1 MWDTG
6 HNRRVRHWVPEHTR
20 TSEWGT
26 AHTVRG
32 HYRGVFNLRCEL
44 CGETYHCI
52 DQHTQCPHPT
62 FEQLAKAKQEQA
74 MSDTEQ
80 RDPLL
85 QERQKTHGDFKINAL
100 IAQELKAVFRG
111 MLGTASL
118 PTHYQTM
125 SCVHREALDMIAL
138 KLSRI
143 LSGQANF
150 KDHWDDIAG
159 YAKLG
164 AEACE

>member
-1 MWDTG
+1 MTD
-6 HNRRVRHWVPEHTR
+6 
-20 TSEWGT
+20 
-26 AHTVRG
+26 
-32 HYRGVFNLRCEL
+32 
-44 CGETYHCI
+44 
-52 DQHTQCPHPT
+52 
-62 FEQLAKAKQEQA
+62 
-74 MSDTEQ
+74 

-85 QERQKTHGDFKINAL
+85 QEREKTHGDFKINAL